1 MTVKKPEE
9 EKLTVKNTKQE
20 MLNAYHALLQEM
32 EKQNQDRLKP
42 EKIMEE
48 KKTQAMVQTAEAMST
63 DGVVKEINELKLDMG
78 KMLSGL
84 SHQLEQQVQRFQDI
98 QQAIDIK
105 EKELREI
112 YEIEKTAA
120 ALAALIEAQNQK
132 RDVFEREAAQRKE
145 TLENE
150 MRTTRAEWEKEKKE
164 KEARMKELDAVEA
177 KRRDREKEEFT
188 YAFQREQQ
196 LARNKFADETAKLEK
211 EVQARKEGLE
221 KELKERTRALA
232 EAETELKDLRTRAGK
247 FPSEMESAV
256 SKAVK
261 ETSEKLQTAAKNQV
275 DLSNKQF
282 EGERN
287 VLTTRIESLQATV
300 KQQAEQIV
308 KLTQHQEMAYEK
320 IQNIALK
327 AIEGSSNVKSSA
339 ALQQTLAE
347 HLKKQI
353 KEEE

>member
-1 MTVKKPEE
+1 MTVKRPEA

-20 MLNAYHALLQEM
+20 MLNAYHALLREIE
-32 EKQNQDRLKP
+32 EKSQDQLKP
-42 EKIMEE
+42 EKIVEE
-48 KKTQAMVQTAEAMST
+48 KKTQAMVQTAETMST

-98 QQAIDIK
+98 QQAILIK
-105 EKELREI
+105 EKELQEI

-120 ALAALIEAQNQK
+120 SLAALIETQNQK
-132 RDVFEREAAQRKE
+132 RDTFEKETAQRKE
-145 TLENE
+145 ALENE
-150 MRTTRAEWEKEKKE
+150 IQTTRAEWEKEKKE
-164 KEARMKELDAVEA
+164 KETRMKELDAAEA
-177 KRRDREKEEFT
+177 KRREREKEEFV
-188 YAFQREQQ
+188 YAFQREKQ
-196 LARNKFADETAKLEK
+196 LAKNQFADETVKQEK
-211 EVQARKEGLE
+211 EVRARKEELE
-221 KELKERTRALA
+221 KELKERSRALA
-232 EAETELKDLRTRAGK
+232 EAEKELNDLRARAGK
-247 FPSEMESAV
+247 FPAEMEASV

-261 ETSEKLQTAAKNQV
+261 EIHEKLQTVAKNQI
-275 DLSNKQF
+275 DLTNKQF

-300 KQQAEQIV
+300 KQQADQIA

-339 ALQQTLAE
+339 ALQQTLTE

-353 KEEE
+353 K

>member
-1 MTVKKPEE
+1 MTVKKPEA

-20 MLNAYHALLQEM
+20 MLNAYHALLQEVE
-32 EKQNQDRLKP
+32 EKSQDQLKP

-48 KKTQAMVQTAEAMST
+48 KKTQTMVQAAEAMST

-120 ALAALIEAQNQK
+120 SLAALIEAQNQK
-132 RDVFEREAAQRKE
+132 RDAFDGEMAQRKE
-145 TLENE
+145 ALENE
-150 MRTTRAEWEKEKKE
+150 IRTTRAEWEKEKKE
-164 KEARMKELDAVEA
+164 KEARMKELEAAEA
-177 KRRDREKEEFT
+177 KRREREKEEFT

-196 LARNKFADETAKLEK
+196 LTRNKFADETAKLEN
-211 EVQARKEGLE
+211 EVQARKEALE
-221 KELKERTRALA
+221 KELKERTRALTES
-232 EAETELKDLRTRAGK
+232 EAELKDLRAKSGK
-247 FPSEMESAV
+247 FPAELEASV

-261 ETSEKLQTAAKNQV
+261 ETSEKLQASAKNQV
-275 DLSNKQF
+275 EMMNKQF

-300 KQQAEQIV
+300 KQQTEQIA
-308 KLTQHQEMAYEK
+308 KLSQHQEMAYEK

-339 ALQQTLAE
+339 VLQQTLSE